1 MPLLIRPE
9 TEMKPLKQSL
19 RHWFSLGTLIFFIT
33 TAPVATG
40 WAGEGSPSP
49 PLKLE
54 LFVMSKCP
62 YGIYAEQVL
71 GDILD
76 RFRDNVDLTLYYVAE
91 ETEGKP
97 AAEQRKPPLDSA
109 DYVIQ
114 DQLFEAFLKTKPRED
129 FCKAEQTKTF
139 GHFRSLHGRAEIEEN
154 IRQVIMAQ
162 VYEDRYFD
170 YILCR
175 AEAWESESWEECARS
190 VGIDP
195 ALVDLGMLIGDGEE
209 MLRENIRRT
218 RELEI
223 DTSPTLFVN
232 GELYSGVMDTEELSR
247 FLCRK
252 FEPAAGPV
260 RLEFTSPPCRDVP
273 ICGSD
278 DDCIKA
284 GKIGLCESL
293 KEKKAAC
300 IYSEPTP
307 CSLTILT
314 PPEGT
319 PTRLERGVRAIRI
332 IFPAVEIQKI
342 SSLSH
347 EGKRLIQDYGIEFLP
362 AYLFDDRVGGT
373 ARFSRLEKA
382 FIPVR
387 DRYLFNPILTGG
399 IYWLDRS
406 KIPRR
411 LDLFLMSLSPLS
423 MAAER
428 LFFKNWILDSVDLRI
443 HYLVQHVGAEENKDV
458 PGRDFPED
466 LSFLGRITRFLQSS
480 FSEIEKLTRKPAR
493 DPRWPAIDHYK
504 WFKSPFG
511 RQDVI
516 EDIRRL
522 CAAHYYPDRYIQF
535 IRCRNY
541 DLKEYL
547 GKTDWKDCAFE
558 TGLNADILES
568 CAEGPEGERLLAE
581 NIKTVNHLDIH
592 LGPSFL
598 FENQILIR
606 GVAPNAALAY
616 LEELLRGTLEE

>member
-1 MPLLIRPE
+1 MTSFKSPLLN
-9 TEMKPLKQSL
+9 PLTL
-19 RHWFSLGTLIFFIT
+19 CTLIIFTI
-33 TAPVATG
+33 TAPGTVGLA
-40 WAGEGSPSP
+40 SDLPSSA

-62 YGIYAEQVL
+62 YGIHAEQVL

-76 RFRDNVDLTLYYVAE
+76 RFRGYADLTLYYVVE
-91 ETEGKP
+91 ESEGKP
-97 AAEQRKPPLDSA
+97 AADREETPSEDVSPI
-109 DYVIQ
+109 IQ

-129 FCKAEQTKTF
+129 FCRAQETQPF
-139 GHFRSLHGRAEIEEN
+139 GRFRSLHGRAEIEEN
-154 IRQVIMAQ
+154 LRQVIMAQ

-175 AEAWESESWEECARS
+175 AEGWEGENWEECART

-195 ALVDLGMLIGDGEE
+195 ALVNLGMLTGDGDE

-218 RELEI
+218 KELEI
-223 DTSPTLFVN
+223 DTSPTLLVN
-232 GELYSGVMDTEELSR
+232 GEFYFGIMDREEISR

-252 FEPAAGPV
+252 LEPAAESV

-278 DDCIKA
+278 DDCILP
-284 GKIGLCESL
+284 GKIGLCEST
-293 KEKKAAC
+293 KKKSAC
-300 IYSEPTP
+300 VYSDPAP

-319 PTRLERGVRAIRI
+319 PTRLARGERAIRVM
-332 IFPAVEIQKI
+332 FPAAEVRKV
-342 SSLSH
+342 SAMSPD
-347 EGKRLIQDYGIEFLP
+347 GVRLTQDYGIEFLP
-362 AYLFDDRVGGT
+362 AYLFDARVGGT
-373 ARFSRLEKA
+373 ARFARLEKA

-387 DRYLFNPILTGG
+387 DRYILNPILTGG
-399 IYWLDRS
+399 IYWVGRPE
-406 KIPRR
+406 IPRR
-411 LDLFLMSLSPLS
+411 LDLFLMSLSPVS

-428 LFFKNWILDSVDLRI
+428 LFLQRWILDSVDLRI
-443 HYLVQHVGAEENKDV
+443 HYLVQQVGAEESEED
-458 PGRDFPED
+458 PGKNFPED
-466 LSFLGRITRFLQSS
+466 LSFLDRITRFLWNPL
-480 FSEIEKLTRKPAR
+480 SEFKTSLQKRQR
-493 DPRWPAIDHYK
+493 DPRRAGIDHYK

-522 CAAHYYPDRYIQF
+522 CAAHYYPDRHIQF

-541 DLKEYL
+541 DLTEYL

-558 TGLNADILES
+558 TGLNADVLES
-568 CAEGPEGERLLAE
+568 CAEGQEGEQLLAE
-581 NIKTVNHLDIH
+581 NIAIVNKLGIQ

-606 GVAPNAALAY
+606 GVAPKAVLAF
-616 LEELLRGTLEE
+616 LEEQIRGHVDK

>member
-1 MPLLIRPE
+1 MTSLKPPLLNLLLVVI
-9 TEMKPLKQSL
+9 LII
-19 RHWFSLGTLIFFIT
+19 FIITL
-33 TAPVATG
+33 P
-40 WAGEGSPSP
+40 GSPGLASELPASP

-76 RFRDNVDLTLYYVAE
+76 RFRDQADLTLYYVVE
-91 ETEGKP
+91 ESESTS
-97 AAEQRKPPLDSA
+97 AADQDEPPSA
-109 DYVIQ
+109 DTNHIIQ

-129 FCKAEQTKTF
+129 FCRAQETKPF
-139 GHFRSLHGRAEIEEN
+139 GRFRSLHGRAEIEEN
-154 IRQVIMAQ
+154 LRQVIMAQ

-175 AEAWESESWEECARS
+175 AEGWESESWEECARA

-195 ALVDLGMLIGDGEE
+195 ALVNLGMLTGDGEK

-218 RELEI
+218 KELEI
-223 DTSPTLFVN
+223 DISPTLLVN
-232 GELYSGVMDTEELSR
+232 GAFYSGVIDSEELSR

-252 FEPAAGPV
+252 LEPAAESV
-260 RLEFTSPPCRDVP
+260 RLKFTSPPCRDVP

-278 DDCIKA
+278 DDCIMS
-284 GKIGLCESL
+284 GKIGLCERT
-293 KEKKAAC
+293 EKNKSAC
-300 IYSEPTP
+300 VYSDPAP

-319 PTRLERGVRAIRI
+319 PTRLARGERAIRVM
-332 IFPAVEIQKI
+332 FPASEIRK
-342 SSLSH
+342 SSAMSP
-347 EGKRLIQDYGIEFLP
+347 EGKRLTQDYGIEFLP
-362 AYLFDDRVGGT
+362 AYLFDGRVSGT
-373 ARFSRLEKA
+373 ARFARLEKA
-382 FIPVR
+382 FIAVR

-399 IYWLDRS
+399 IYWLGRP

-411 LDLFLMSLSPLS
+411 LDIFLMSLSPVS

-428 LFFKNWILDSVDLRI
+428 LFLQKWIFDLLDLRI
-443 HYLVQHVGAEENKDV
+443 HYLVQQVGAEEIDED
-458 PGRDFPED
+458 PGKNFPED
-466 LSFLGRITRFLQSS
+466 LSFLDRITRFLWSPL
-480 FSEIEKLTRKPAR
+480 SEFKTSIQERQR
-493 DPRWPAIDHYK
+493 DPRRAAIDHYK

-522 CAAHYYPDRYIQF
+522 CAASYYPDRYIQF

-541 DLKEYL
+541 DLTEYL

-558 TGLNADILES
+558 TGLNADVLEA
-568 CAEGPEGERLLAE
+568 CAEGQEGEQLLAE
-581 NIKTVNHLDIH
+581 NIAVVNKLGIQ

-606 GVAPNAALAY
+606 GVAPKAVLAF
-616 LEELLRGTLEE
+616 LEEQIRGHVDE